1 VTASTRDLKVLLIA
15 TCVAVAASVHGA
27 RAQATW
33 GGGARSVTGHSVTLD
48 VRETAEAFTI
58 NLAADVLFDFDKA
71 NFKAEAEDTLRKA
84 VTVIRGRPG
93 TRVLVGGHTDSVGT
107 ADHNRRL
114 SEARA
119 ESVKAW
125 LVRNRH
131 IPAERIETRG
141 WAATRPVAPNT
152 NADGSDNPAGR
163 RKNRRVEIRVD
174 KR

>member
-1 VTASTRDLKVLLIA
+1 VTASTRDLNVLLSA

-71 NFKAEAEDTLRKA
+71 ELKAEAEDTLRKA
-84 VTVIRGRPG
+84 AAVIRAHPR
-93 TRVLVGGHTDSVGT
+93 TRVLVEGHTDWIGSP
-107 ADHNRRL
+107 DHNQRL
-114 SEARA
+114 SESRA
-119 ESVKAW
+119 ESVKAC
-125 LVRNRH
+125 LVRNGH
-131 IPAERIETRG
+131 IPAQRIETRG
-141 WAATRPVAPNT
+141 WAAARAVAPNT

-163 RKNRRVEIRVD
+163 RKNRRVEIGVD